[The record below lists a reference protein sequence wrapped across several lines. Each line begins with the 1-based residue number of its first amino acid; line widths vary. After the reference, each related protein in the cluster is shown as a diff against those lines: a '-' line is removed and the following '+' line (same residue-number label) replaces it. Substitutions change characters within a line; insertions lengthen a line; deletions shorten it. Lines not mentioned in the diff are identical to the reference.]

1 MSKKNNIYLIA
12 QYVVLPKNP
21 KQTAQSG
28 YMSDP
33 NNLRYDER
41 VFVARGYRDRY
52 LQNDVVLDL
61 TEEKII
67 KNSFRTE
74 KNFEDIFA
82 HFYEGFG
89 NYIDDCVKKLNENIQ
104 IK

>member
-1 MSKKNNIYLIA
+1 MIA

-21 KQTAQSG
+21 HQTAQSG

-33 NNLRYDER
+33 VNLRYDER

-61 TEEKII
+61 TEEKIL
-67 KNSFRTE
+67 KNSFRSE
-74 KNFEDIFA
+74 KNFEEIFK

-89 NYIDDCVKKLNENIQ
+89 DYIDDCVKKLNENIQ
-104 IK
+104 AK

>member
-1 MSKKNNIYLIA
+1 MIA

-21 KQTAQSG
+21 RQTAQSG
-28 YMSDP
+28 YMANPD
-33 NNLRYDER
+33 NLRYDER

-61 TEEKII
+61 TEEKIL
-67 KNSFRTE
+67 KNSFRSE
-74 KNFEDIFA
+74 KSFEEIFK

-104 IK
+104 TK